1 MVLNTLA
8 IEEAQQAI
16 NDGEEAKARRIL
28 AKVLLKEPHNEQ
40 VWLLLSHV
48 VPVEKAIESL
58 ERALRINPDN
68 QEAQHR
74 LATLIPLFV
83 PPIPTPNVGETGPAR
98 FETSDF
104 EATSIADQVTQIT
117 EKQTQQESTSRS
129 IDISEEEFEELVK
142 QSLKVAPQEGQEP
155 EILNITKQDLDE
167 FFQQT
172 DQQLQPA
179 ATSLEVSET
188 ELDTLFSQPSPVN
201 LSEKVGATQFL
212 GLGIEFPEIPS
223 VEEKPNSLEVS
234 EEEIESLL
242 SRLENKSQVE
252 AQIPAQGMAFGS
264 NTEELLPQMEPASA
278 SGEGVAPQ
286 LDGTPILTEQAVEQQ
301 SEVTT
306 TSLEQPLPE
315 PEQQQITE
323 KQLTE
328 QSIETPSPRKT
339 GQALPPSA
347 TPKKSK
353 GIPKWVLAVVMLPII
368 GLILVVGGFV
378 WYYYY
383 GPCGIQRVQESTQQ
397 LLDIQKRWDSSL
409 ILATNSSRLVLT
421 EPLVKLNDIRQE
433 LIIIPVPSCMQSA
446 KQNLHNSMRTTIE
459 AYISFLQYVSENDI
473 RQKFNIAAK
482 EMGEYVRKMQEIHNC
497 APFCSIVD

>member
-1 MVLNTLA
+1 MNTLA

-28 AKVLLKEPHNEQ
+28 ARILLKEPHNEQ

-58 ERALRINPDN
+58 GRVLKINPDN
-68 QEAQHR
+68 QEAQNR

-83 PPIPTPNVGETGPAR
+83 PPIPTPNVSETGPVR
-98 FETSDF
+98 FEASDF
-104 EATSIADQVTQIT
+104 EATSIADQVPQIT
-117 EKQTQQESTSRS
+117 EKQTQQKSTSQP
-129 IDISEEEFEELVK
+129 IDLSEEEFEELLK
-142 QSLKVAPQEGQEP
+142 QSPKVAPQEGQEP
-155 EILNITKQDLDE
+155 ENLGVSKQDLDE

-172 DQQLQPA
+172 DQNLQPA
-179 ATSLEVSET
+179 ATSLEKSET
-188 ELDTLFSQPSPVN
+188 ELDTLFSQPSPAD
-201 LSEKVGATQFL
+201 LSENVGETPSL
-212 GLGIEFPEIPS
+212 SLGIQFPEIPS
-223 VEEKPNSLEVS
+223 VEEKPISLEVS

-242 SRLENKSQVE
+242 SRLEKKSQVE

-264 NTEELLPQMEPASA
+264 NTEELLPQMEPVSA
-278 SGEGVAPQ
+278 SGEGVSPQ

-301 SEVTT
+301 SEAAI

-315 PEQQQITE
+315 SEQQLITE

-328 QSIETPSPRKT
+328 HSIETPSPRKT
-339 GQALPPSA
+339 YQALPPSA
-347 TPKKSK
+347 GPKKSK
-353 GIPKWVLAVVMLPII
+353 GIPKWVLAVVVLPIV

-433 LIIIPVPSCMQSA
+433 LIIIPVPTCMQSA
-446 KQNLHNSMRTTIE
+446 KQNLQNSMRSTIE

>member
-1 MVLNTLA
+1 MALNTLA

-48 VPVEKAIESL
+48 VSVEKAIESL
-58 ERALRINPDN
+58 ERVLKINPDN

-104 EATSIADQVTQIT
+104 EVTSIADQVTQIT

-142 QSLKVAPQEGQEP
+142 QSLKVAPQEGQKP
-155 EILNITKQDLDE
+155 EKLSISKQDLDE

-212 GLGIEFPEIPS
+212 GLGIQFPEIPS

-242 SRLENKSQVE
+242 GRLENKSQVE

-301 SEVTT
+301 PEVTT

-433 LIIIPVPSCMQSA
+433 LIIIPVPTCMQSA

-482 EMGEYVRKMQEIHNC
+482 EMGEYVRKMQEIQNC